1 MFVHDPDRY
10 GLRGAGEISPQND
23 SLLHL
28 SSAMGT
34 PNLPSPPIDGCGCR
48 GSWLSMFEG
57 ARLMEPWVGF
67 VCRGRHA
74 FSACSTRLQCE
85 THTVSIGA
93 RRSRALS
100 SDRVSPL
107 SISSFGPHD
116 ERKLQDELSWLRPFF
131 NLSSRSKEA
140 HAQLGSPV
148 KSITLMVGCAISV
161 HSFFFHPSGCY
172 HFFTSVCAWSAISIT
187 LQDTITGLLRTFNRI
202 ALSWPCHIFR
212 SSGE

>member
-93 RRSRALS
+93 RRSRARSQVTEYHRSRYHHSVLMMNENCRMNCRG
-100 SDRVSPL
+100 SDPS
-107 SISSFGPHD
+107 SISRHD
-116 ERKLQDELSWLRPFF
+116 QKKHTHNSAP
-131 NLSSRSKEA
+131 RSKA
-140 HAQLGSPV
+140 
-148 KSITLMVGCAISV
+148 
-161 HSFFFHPSGCY
+161 
-172 HFFTSVCAWSAISIT
+172 
-187 LQDTITGLLRTFNRI
+187 
-202 ALSWPCHIFR
+202 
-212 SSGE
+212 